1 MACQKG
7 KEHSGQIMDGP
18 AGQFPLFG
26 VCVWQ
31 LMTEAPENS
40 NRKIHFEQYGSRYQS
55 VNDPNRSMLGQ

>member
-1 MACQKG
+1 MG
-7 KEHSGQIMDGP
+7 GP

-31 LMTEAPENS
+31 LMTEAPENP